1 MILNINGD
9 IWQIE
14 TVQDLRKNNGTQAL
28 GLCDN
33 YSRKIYI
40 LDTLPCY
47 KKKEVLRHEL
57 LHAILYSYNIYLD
70 PELEEFL
77 AD

>member
-1 MILNINGD
+1 M
-9 IWQIE
+9 
-14 TVQDLRKNNGTQAL
+14 QDLRKDNGTQAL

-40 LDTLPCY
+40 LDTLPCC

-70 PELEEFL
+70 PELEEFI